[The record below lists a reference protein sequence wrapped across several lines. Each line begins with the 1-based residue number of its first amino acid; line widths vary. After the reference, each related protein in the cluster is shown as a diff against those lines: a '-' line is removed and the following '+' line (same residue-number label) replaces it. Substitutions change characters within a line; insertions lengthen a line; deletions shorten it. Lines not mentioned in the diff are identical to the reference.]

1 MTYSVNLSNYTVG
14 QSSYDHID
22 AICSHYGKKVV
33 LIVGDHGYQAA
44 RNVLDAAIDK
54 SRLEVVKT
62 LHYGGECTYENV
74 EKLKK
79 EIAATDAQMIFAIG
93 GGRVL
98 DTGKFVAEQVAKPV
112 FSFPTIA
119 SNCSA
124 CTSVSIMYGS
134 DGGFLRP
141 EFLKEPPKHAFIQ
154 TQVLAEAPVKYLWAG
169 LGDTYAKY
177 YEASIS
183 ARGEALN
190 HALAMGVNISSQC
203 ADGIITHGVL
213 ALQANQ
219 EKVVNEAFEQAVL
232 IVIVTTALVSI
243 LVTLDHTPDY
253 NSGLAHAIYYT
264 LTTIPGFD
272 NETHLH
278 GEIVAFGIL
287 ILLLVD
293 GQREEFERVYHFN
306 CETGL
311 PHALAD
317 LDLNYKQLEPYLESI
332 TQMADIRHNPYEIT
346 LEMLKAAFL
355 ELENVNKNTN
365 K

>member
-14 QSSYDHID
+14 ESSYDHID
-22 AICSHYGKKVV
+22 EVCSHYGKKVV

-44 RNVLDAAIDK
+44 AQALDAAIGK
-54 SRLEVVKT
+54 SCLTVVAT
-62 LHYGGECTYENV
+62 LHYGGECSYENV
-74 EKLKK
+74 AKLQK
-79 EIAATDAQMIFAIG
+79 EIAATDAEMIFAIG

-98 DTGKFVAEQVAKPV
+98 DTGKFVAEQVGKPV

-124 CTSVSIMYGS
+124 CTSVSIMYGP

-154 TQVLAEAPVKYLWAG
+154 TRVLAEAPVKYLWAG

-177 YEASIS
+177 YEASMS
-183 ARGEALN
+183 SRGEALN
-190 HALAMGVNISSQC
+190 HALAMGVNISRQC
-203 ADGIITHGVL
+203 ADGVIEHGAL

-219 EKVVNEAFEQAVL
+219 QKIVTEAFEQAAM

-264 LTTIPGFD
+264 LTNIPGFD
-272 NETHLH
+272 DETHLH

-293 GQREEFERVYHFN
+293 GQREEFERVYNFN
-306 CETGL
+306 CETRL

-317 LDLNYKQLEPYLESI
+317 LDLDYGQLEPYLESI
-332 TQMADIRHNPYEIT
+332 TQMADIRHNPYQIT
-346 LEMLKAAFL
+346 REMLQAAFL
-355 ELENVNKNTN
+355 ELEAINKNT
-365 K
+365 KK